1 LLELAAS
8 EDPDLLTYATI
19 PQDDN
24 HFSGVNLI
32 EQHCIRAHYVQFA
45 LFQQFPELAH
55 GIFTRNGGVST
66 FPFQGLNVSVSSGD
80 TFENVLRNRYLALQS
95 LHIEEYPCA
104 TAWMIHSADVLTFD
118 GEDWDDWRTDWP
130 YRSYSVDG
138 QELIWTTRPRRKADA
153 IITKQRGVALAMSSA
168 DCIPMMFYDPVQQ
181 VIGIAHVGWRGAARG
196 LAAATMNA
204 MREQFGCQPEHTY
217 AGIGP
222 SIGPCCNEVSE
233 EVQRLFMGEQQF
245 EVMPTDERYRNLV
258 RESAVFTVE
267 DAIRGRDKSRPYM
280 QNGSSLHLNV
290 WETNC
295 KQLLMAGLL
304 PEHIELSGICTRCEK
319 ERFYSYR
326 GEHGKTGRFPSI
338 LALRA

>member
-1 LLELAAS
+1 MLQYLK
-8 EDPDLLTYATI
+8 TTI
-19 PQDDN
+19 S
-24 HFSGVNLI
+24 FSGVTLI
-32 EQHCIRAHYVQFA
+32 EQHCARAHYVQFA

-55 GIFTRNGGVST
+55 GSFNRNGGVST

-95 LHIEEYPCA
+95 LQIENYPCA
-104 TAWMIHSADVLTFD
+104 TAWMIHSADVLRFD
-118 GEDWDDWRTDWP
+118 GGDWDDWRTDWP
-130 YRSYSVDG
+130 YRSYSVEG
-138 QELIWTTRPRRKADA
+138 HELIWTTRPRRKADA

-168 DCIPMMFYDPVQQ
+168 DCIPMMFYDPVQH

-196 LAAATMNA
+196 LAAATVNA
-204 MREQFGCQPEHTY
+204 MREQFGCQPEYIY

-222 SIGPCCNEVSE
+222 SIGPGCNEVSE
-233 EVQRLFMGEQQF
+233 EVQRLFMGAQQF
-245 EVMPTDERYRNLV
+245 EVMPTDVRYRNLV

-267 DAIRGRDKSRPYM
+267 ELGHRG
-280 QNGSSLHLNV
+280 SLHLNV
-290 WETNC
+290 WETNRN
-295 KQLLMAGLL
+295 QLLMAGLL